1 MSESNLTLLLQ
12 LIFAGAEV
20 RSLLDRGLQFSQI
33 AMLVDEAFQRQ
44 FIIEGEGFL
53 RLTEEGIAQMKS
65 GLPNARIR
73 RDGGWISPA
82 ETFRIEKLA
91 LDAVYL
97 PDKETALTLEEG
109 H

>member
-12 LIFAGAEV
+12 LIFAGADV
-20 RSLLDRGLQFSQI
+20 QSLLGRGLQFSQI
-33 AMLVDEAFQRQ
+33 AMLVDEAFKRQ
-44 FIIEGEGFL
+44 LVTQGERFL
-53 RLTEEGIAQMKS
+53 RLTEEGLAQMRS
-65 GLPNARIR
+65 GLPDARIR

-82 ETFRIEKLA
+82 DIFRIEKLA

-97 PDKETALTLEEG
+97 PDKETALKLEEG